1 MAADMTIKS
10 KKNGN
15 GSGDMKIS
23 SGRKD
28 GVFKKGKYWY
38 QIYDDSGHMN
48 EWFRLQQLRGNY
60 VPTASNKPKGNSKTK
75 TT

>member
-1 MAADMTIKS
+1 MTIKS

>member
-48 EWFRLQQLRGNY
+48 EWFRQQQLRGNY
-60 VPTASNKPKGNSKTK
+60 VPTASNKPTGKGKTG
-75 TT
+75 

>member
-1 MAADMTIKS
+1 MASGMTIKS
-10 KKNGN
+10 KKNGK

-23 SGRKD
+23 RGRQD

-48 EWFRLQQLRGNY
+48 EWYRQQMLRGNS
-60 VPTASNKPKGNSKTK
+60 VPTASNKTKGKGKTG
-75 TT
+75 